1 MGHAWLHCADTVE
14 DAGEAVCGVTRLPRA
29 DGRATERLDELLRLA
44 MPGDPPWRVRS
55 YFGERQSAQTLIHE
69 TNELLVGTRAAVC
82 SGDRASD
89 EWPLAAIY
97 IARLANDGEARDF
110 LEILFPQAT
119 DRAHALRLFQAELAR
134 ISVFSTQAGIH
145 LRVPA
150 GAQSE
155 IALFPFL
162 AERSLVDLNAAAE
175 AAERPARE
183 VERRPWHFAA
193 RFPHVWSQVEPPVP
207 QRVNTVLIR
216 EPPAPMS
223 PSPGP
228 ASAHEPLAMERD

>member
-1 MGHAWLHCADTVE
+1 MGRAWLYCAGTAE
-14 DAGEAVCGVTRLPRA
+14 DASEAMRSVTRLPRA

-55 YFGERQSAQTLIHE
+55 YFGERQPAQTLIHE
-69 TNELLVGTRAAVC
+69 TNELLIGTRAAVR
-82 SGDRASD
+82 SGEHASD

-97 IARLANDGEARDF
+97 IARLANDSEARDF

-119 DRAHALRLFQAELAR
+119 DRADAMRLFQAELAR
-134 ISVFSTQAGIH
+134 ISVFSTRAGIH

-150 GAQSE
+150 GAESG
-155 IALFPFL
+155 IALCPFL
-162 AERSLVDLNAAAE
+162 AERSIVNLNAEAE
-175 AAERPARE
+175 AAARAARE

-193 RFPHVWSQVEPPVP
+193 RFPHVWSQVFPPVP
-207 QRVNTVLIR
+207 PRVNTVLIR
-216 EPPAPMS
+216 EPPAPVP

-228 ASAHEPLAMERD
+228 ATAHGPLTMERD